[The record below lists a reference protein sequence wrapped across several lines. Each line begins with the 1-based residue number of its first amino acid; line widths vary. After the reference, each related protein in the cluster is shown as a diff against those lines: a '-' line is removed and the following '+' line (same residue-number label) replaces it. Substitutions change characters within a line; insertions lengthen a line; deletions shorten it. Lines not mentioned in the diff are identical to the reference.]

1 MLSIP
6 VLEKMLCD
14 AQKKSDAAAQAR
26 AKLPPGSSR
35 ARVTSANAR
44 WARAAEHRDR
54 LERQLREAREA
65 QDATPPQSPPSARPR
80 HP

>member
-6 VLEKMLCD
+6 ILEKMLRD
-14 AQKKSDAAAQAR
+14 AEKKSAAAVEAR

-44 WARAAEHRDR
+44 WARAAEARDCI
-54 LERQLREAREA
+54 ERQLREARA
-65 QDATPPQSPPSARPR
+65 AAK
-80 HP
+80 